1 MNNIPLM
8 TSAFQRVHPST
19 SEGHEVSPAVKERG
33 HQEAIKMAAEV
44 QDWNKREPCLNDG
57 GNLTQRLSILT
68 ETSSEGSLIEDRKQ
82 K

>member
-1 MNNIPLM
+1 MTNIPLM
-8 TSAFQRVHPST
+8 TSPFQRVHPSM
-19 SEGHEVSPAVKERG
+19 SKGCEASPVVKERG

-44 QDWNKREPCLNDG
+44 RNWNKRKPCLNDG

-68 ETSSEGSLIEDRKQ
+68 KTSSEGSLIEDRKQ